1 MVRDGGGDGGT
12 GSGPAGGAGHG
23 IRGTVRGT
31 APVPLSVLDLAG
43 VGAGLTAGDALRN
56 SVEIA
61 RTAEARGYHRMWV
74 AEHHSMPGV
83 ASSSP
88 AVILAHL
95 AAFTRTLR
103 LGSGGVML
111 PNHAPLVIAEQFGTL
126 EALAP
131 GRIDLGLGRAPGTD
145 GATAAALRRTESLHE
160 GADEFPQ
167 QLAELIRFLDD
178 DFPEGHRYA
187 RIHAV
192 PGPVQGSAAGGVQS
206 ADRPSI
212 WLLGSSGFSARLAG
226 ALGLPFS
233 FAHHFSAANTVPA
246 LALYRESFRPSE
258 VLDRPYASIGVAAL
272 ATEDPEQARRQVLA
286 GALGML
292 RLRTGRPGL
301 VPTPEEAAAHPFSP
315 MERDFV
321 DSWMANIV
329 HGDPRTVTA
338 GLDELVERTGAD
350 ELVITAN
357 AHTPAVR
364 LRSYDLI
371 ADAYGFP
378 KDIAA
383 G

>member
-1 MVRDGGGDGGT
+1 MVRDGGGDGGD
-12 GSGPAGGAGHG
+12 SGAAGHG
-23 IRGTVRGT
+23 IRGTVRGS

-61 RTAEARGYHRMWV
+61 RTAETRGYHRMWV

-167 QLAELIRFLDD
+167 QLAELVRFLDD
-178 DFPEGHRYA
+178 DFPDGHRYS

-192 PGPVQGSAAGGVQS
+192 PGPVQGTTAGGVQS
-206 ADRPSI
+206 AGRPSI
-212 WLLGSSGFSARLAG
+212 WLLGSSGFSAQLAG

-258 VLDRPYASIGVAAL
+258 ILDRPYASIGVAAL

-321 DSWMANIV
+321 DSWMANV
-329 HGDPRTVTA
+329 VYGDPQTVRA
-338 GLDELVERTGAD
+338 GLDELVGRTGAD

-357 AHTPAVR
+357 AHTPSVR

>member
-1 MVRDGGGDGGT
+1 
-12 GSGPAGGAGHG
+12 
-23 IRGTVRGT
+23 
-31 APVPLSVLDLAG
+31 
-43 VGAGLTAGDALRN
+43 
-56 SVEIA
+56 
-61 RTAEARGYHRMWV
+61 MWV

-95 AAFTRTLR
+95 AAYTSTLR

-145 GATAAALRRTESLHE
+145 GATAAALRRTDTLRE
-160 GADEFPQ
+160 GADDFPQ
-167 QLAELIRFLDD
+167 QLAELTRFLDD
-178 DFPEGHRYA
+178 DFPGGHPYA
-187 RIHAV
+187 RIHAI
-192 PGPVQGSAAGGVQS
+192 PGPIQGTSPGGVQS
-206 ADRPSI
+206 TARPSI

-226 ALGLPFS
+226 TLGLPFS

-258 VLDRPYASIGVAAL
+258 ILERPYASIGVSAL
-272 ATEDPEQARRQVLA
+272 AAEDPEQARRQVLS
-286 GALGML
+286 GALSML

-301 VPTPEEAAAHPFSP
+301 VPTPEEAAAYEFSP
-315 MERDFV
+315 VEREFV
-321 DSWMANIV
+321 DSWLVNII

-338 GLDELVERTGAD
+338 GLDALVGRTGAD

-357 AHTPAVR
+357 AHTPAAR
-364 LRSYDLI
+364 LRSYELI

-378 KDIAA
+378 KDITTAA
-383 G
+383 DGG

>member
-1 MVRDGGGDGGT
+1 MGERRQGGD
-12 GSGPAGGAGHG
+12 SAAAHG
-23 IRGTVRGT
+23 IHGRARGS
-31 APVPLSVLDLAG
+31 APVPLSVLDLAT
-43 VGAGLTAGDALRN
+43 VGSGYTATDALRT

-61 RTAEARGYHRMWV
+61 RTAETRGYHRMWV

-83 ASSSP
+83 ASSAP

-95 AAFTRTLR
+95 AAHTRTLR

-145 GATAAALRRTESLHE
+145 GATAAALRRTDSLRE
-160 GADEFPQ
+160 GADDFPQ

-178 DFPEGHRYA
+178 DFPDAHPYS

-192 PGPVQGSAAGGVQS
+192 PGPVQAGAPGGVQS
-206 ADRPSI
+206 PDRPSI
-212 WLLGSSGFSARLAG
+212 WLLGSSGFSAQLAG
-226 ALGLPFS
+226 RLGLPFS
-233 FAHHFSAANTVPA
+233 FAHHFASANTVPA
-246 LALYRESFRPSE
+246 LALYRDSFRPSP
-258 VLDRPYASIGVAAL
+258 VLDEPYASIGVSAL
-272 ATEDPEQARRQVLA
+272 AADDPAEARRQVLA
-286 GALGML
+286 GALAML

-301 VPTPEEAAAHPFSP
+301 VPTPEEAQRHAFSP
-315 MERDFV
+315 AERDFV
-321 DSWMANIV
+321 DSWLANIV
-329 HGDPRTVTA
+329 HGDPETVRA
-338 GLDELVERTGAD
+338 GLDALVARTGAD

-364 LRSYDLI
+364 LRSYELI

-378 KDIAA
+378 KDAAAA
-383 G
+383 GD